1 MFTLNIHSRLN
12 DLLKQSGISRYRLA
26 KICDI
31 PEETLT
37 GIFKRGNTPTF
48 ATLETICKG
57 LGITLSQFFAENDM
71 IEMSSDMK
79 EFYEEWKL
87 LTNEQKNLTIQ
98 VMKQMRSK

>member
-1 MFTLNIHSRLN
+1 MNIHSRLS

-37 GIFKRGNTPTF
+37 GIFKRGNTPTL

>member
-1 MFTLNIHSRLN
+1 MFTLNIHSRLS

>member
-1 MFTLNIHSRLN
+1 MFTLNIHSRLS

-57 LGITLSQFFAENDM
+57 LGITLAQFFAENNM

>member
-1 MFTLNIHSRLN
+1 MNIHSRLS

-48 ATLETICKG
+48 ATLETICQG
-57 LGITLSQFFAENDM
+57 LGITLAQFFAENNM
-71 IEMSSDMK
+71 IEMSPDMK
-79 EFYEEWKL
+79 EFYDEWKF
-87 LTNEQKNLTIQ
+87 LTNEQKSLTIQ

>member
-1 MFTLNIHSRLN
+1 MNIHSRLS

>member
-1 MFTLNIHSRLN
+1 MNIHSRLS

-57 LGITLSQFFAENDM
+57 LGITLAQFFAENNM